1 MALMDSAGRFS
12 SLRLSGLKAS
22 ADVRESLTSVSVS
35 LSATQI
41 SEIQFSFLDS
51 ETSAVSRGSWLTS
64 GSATATYNGWKF
76 TVGGVDSDAGDA
88 GPEVSVVASSRA
100 IRALKAQTGG
110 KNWGTVDRRA
120 WAASMAKSV
129 GFKLLAPDLG
139 RGKMSREKKE
149 KGSDA
154 QSTWDLLVDLA
165 AERRAMIFEFGTTL
179 VIGSP
184 AWLVSKSYGGR
195 DWNVRYSSSKSMSD
209 QLVDAPVWSYDED
222 SDEGYSVTVKL
233 LAPDAHLVRP
243 GDTLRISGNRLPYN
257 GAWLVTQVDLD
268 VARDSPVV
276 VKAIKPYALPKQE
289 KQEPA
294 TGSKSS
300 RASSS
305 KAASKA
311 TGAKG
316 STRATYTKANKTMAS
331 KILTWGRPYVGR
343 SIDYDGGYGAQCVD
357 GFKMYIAAFVSGPA
371 LRGNGKDNV
380 KNAVRS
386 GAYTYVSPSGRAQAG
401 DVVSWDGSWGRGYG
415 HVGVVIEDRGQKLY
429 VWHQFNGSIKI
440 GELTKRGCVGYA
452 RPKRFKK

>member
-12 SLRLSGLKAS
+12 ALRLSGLKAS

-41 SEIQFSFLDS
+41 SEIKFSFLDS
-51 ETSAVSRGSWLTS
+51 ETSAISRGSWLTS

-76 TVGGVDSDAGDA
+76 RVEDVDSDGGDA

-110 KNWGTVDRRA
+110 RNWGTVDKRS

-129 GFKLLAPDLG
+129 GMKLLAPDLG
-139 RGKMSREKKE
+139 RGKMTREKKE

-195 DWNVRYSSSKSMSD
+195 DWRIRYSSSKSMSE
-209 QLVDAPVWSYDED
+209 QLVAVPKWSYSED
-222 SDEGYSVTVKL
+222 SDEGYSVDVKL

-268 VARDSPVV
+268 VARDAPVSV
-276 VKAIKPYALPKQE
+276 HAIKPYALPKQE

-294 TGSKSS
+294 KAAKVST
-300 RASSS
+300 SS
-305 KAASKA
+305 KPASKA

-316 STRATYTKANKTMAS
+316 STRATYTKANKSMAS

-386 GAYTYVSPSGRAQAG
+386 GAYTYVPVSGRAQAG

-415 HVGVVIEDRGQKLY
+415 HVGVVIEDRGQTLY

-440 GELTKRGCVGYA
+440 GTLTKRGCVGYA
-452 RPKRFKK
+452 RPKRFKR